1 MFSCPSRR
9 RPASVPG
16 AVRATEPRQ
25 FGAGARDL
33 RDTVPYRGSSRP
45 LPVPHLQNCALEP
58 LKQRLCEAPS
68 ENRRAALLASRCA
81 HATGARA
88 GGRGQLQDTA
98 GGPAELVS
106 PTPHLAPA
114 LGAIRAIF
122 DGRPT
127 TLLSSPTVDRW
138 PGTARTISTV

>member
-1 MFSCPSRR
+1 M
-9 RPASVPG
+9 
-16 AVRATEPRQ
+16 
-25 FGAGARDL
+25 
-33 RDTVPYRGSSRP
+33 PYRGSSRP

-88 GGRGQLQDTA
+88 GDRGHLQDTA

-114 LGAIRAIF
+114 LGDIRAIPNAPCN
-122 DGRPT
+122 DAICHSRSMAGR
-127 TLLSSPTVDRW
+127 RIMIY
-138 PGTARTISTV
+138 A